1 MRGKMEGKDEQMM
14 DARGPI
20 ASNDGTF
27 GQEIEPATLIAPT
40 VETSSN
46 AGVSRLG

>member
-1 MRGKMEGKDEQMM
+1 MEGKHEQTR
-14 DARGPI
+14 DAKGPI
-20 ASNDGTF
+20 ACRSAAF
-27 GQEIEPATLIAPT
+27 GQEIQPATLIAPT